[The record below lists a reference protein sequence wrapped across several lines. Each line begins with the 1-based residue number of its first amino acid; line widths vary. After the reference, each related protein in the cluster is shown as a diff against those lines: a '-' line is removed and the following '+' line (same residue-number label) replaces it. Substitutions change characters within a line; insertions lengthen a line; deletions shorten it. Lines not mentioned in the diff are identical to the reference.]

1 MQLTDSIYQ
10 PRTKYEKKLTSNVR
24 RIWDKSIC
32 VLPLMFSTCKLVKQW
47 TACGSNRIN
56 LLYDKSR
63 YVRLV
68 KLSNAAFGTFAKRL
82 YDKSVEIF
90 FCYNSILFLSNSIYW
105 VDFVDFF
112 RSNGLISIALKIWHR
127 KCFYYVACRRILSKI
142 ELAISEKVLKRLSEW
157 TLYYDLSA
165 SSRKIWRSKEL

>member
-1 MQLTDSIYQ
+1 MKNTY
-10 PRTKYEKKLTSNVR
+10 KKLTSNVR

-82 YDKSVEIF
+82 YDRSVEFFLFVNIF
-90 FCYNSILFLSNSIYW
+90 INFIWSSGFFWIILF
-105 VDFVDFF
+105 F
-112 RSNGLISIALKIWHR
+112 
-127 KCFYYVACRRILSKI
+127 
-142 ELAISEKVLKRLSEW
+142 
-157 TLYYDLSA
+157 T
-165 SSRKIWRSKEL
+165 